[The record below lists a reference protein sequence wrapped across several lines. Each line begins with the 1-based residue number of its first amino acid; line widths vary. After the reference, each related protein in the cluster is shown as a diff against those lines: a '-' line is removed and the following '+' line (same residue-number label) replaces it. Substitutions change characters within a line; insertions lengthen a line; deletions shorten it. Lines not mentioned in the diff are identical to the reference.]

1 MKVKVKI
8 SDALKFKEAK
18 KKNVFYTVGYLVRDC
33 RDGWNYVV
41 DFPELLSSR
50 QNYETIRDLYWEKDS
65 DIENI
70 KAA

>member
-8 SDALKFKEAK
+8 SDALKFKKAE
-18 KKNVFYTVGYLVRDC
+18 KKNVFYKAGYLVRDI

-50 QNYETIRDLYWEKDS
+50 NYETIRDLYWENDK

-70 KAA
+70 KVA